1 MAKYDDLVVDSEIDD
16 TFILSSIRQL
26 KSGLSIYLFTDR
38 QVSLIKG
45 IMKQKYNV
53 KIKINYDGYC
63 YELIPEKRVLNCIC
77 Y

>member
-16 TFILSSIRQL
+16 TFILSSVRQL
-26 KSGLSIYLFTDR
+26 KSGLSIFLFTDR
-38 QVSLIKG
+38 QVALIKR

-53 KIKINYDGYC
+53 NLKINYDGYC
-63 YELIPEKRVLNCIC
+63 YELIPNKKVLNCIC